1 MHQYIQNSS
10 NLIGENVIHLWIHL
24 KNNNSPIAMVGM
36 QLSARDKD
44 FETLINNGKTN
55 ILMVFESN
63 FE

>member
-1 MHQYIQNSS
+1 M
-10 NLIGENVIHLWIHL
+10 IGENVINLWIHL

-44 FETLINNGKTN
+44 FETLINKGKTN
-55 ILMVFESN
+55 IFMVFESN